1 MGRTTPLYQALL
13 NDARFH
19 EQLLDFDRDIAQA
32 ARQDG
37 CPRCTGRLHSA
48 RFSRKPRGAPDGV
61 SDEYALRFSFCC
73 AVDGCRGRM
82 TPSSLRFLGPKV
94 YLATVV
100 TLVSAMQ
107 QGVTAERM
115 QRLSATLRIDRR
127 TLGRWRKWWLETFAG
142 PFRPAAMA
150 AFMPPLDLAG
160 VPTTL
165 LDRYVGDL
173 PAKVIFLLRFL
184 GPLTGGASA
193 RRAL

>member
-48 RFSRKPRGAPDGV
+48 RFSRKPRGVPGGV

-115 QRLSATLRIDRR
+115 QRLSATLHIDRR

-142 PFRPAAMA
+142 PFRPVAMA
-150 AFMPPLDLAG
+150 AFMPSLDLAG

-173 PAKVIFLLRFL
+173 PAKLIRLLRFL

>member
-1 MGRTTPLYQALL
+1 LYQALL

-48 RFSRKPRGAPDGV
+48 RFSRKPRGVPDGV

-107 QGVTAERM
+107 QGVTVERL
-115 QRLSATLRIDRR
+115 QRLSATLGIDRR

-142 PFRPAAMA
+142 PFRPVAMA
-150 AFMPPLDLAG
+150 AFMPSLDLAG

-173 PAKVIFLLRFL
+173 PAKVICLLRFL